1 MKFIRKLFSKRTKKQ
16 EAEDVVTFAREI
28 ERRIDRTSLE
38 IFRTFKTTL
47 LTESNIY
54 IVPAVWGAVK
64 EGDLTD
70 TQREIHAMVSPVI
83 MEILDSLQQDN
94 MNSAQNFAIAYLVR
108 GFFISKIIYM
118 IEFYKNLSGTGPE
131 FCEQITS
138 LKDVEPLGHA

>member
-1 MKFIRKLFSKRTKKQ
+1 MKFIRELFSKRTKKQ
-16 EAEDVVTFAREI
+16 EVEDVVTFAREI
-28 ERRIDRTSLE
+28 EKRIDRTSLE

-70 TQREIHAMVSPVI
+70 TQRKIHAMVSPVI

-94 MNSAQNFAIAYLVR
+94 LDTAQNFAIAYLVR

-118 IEFYKNLSGTGPE
+118 IEFYKNLSGARPE

-138 LKDVEPLGHA
+138 LKDVEPMGHA

>member
-1 MKFIRKLFSKRTKKQ
+1 MKFIRKLLSKRTKKQ
-16 EAEDVVTFAREI
+16 EVEDVVTFAREI

-70 TQREIHAMVSPVI
+70 TQQKIHAMVSPVI

-94 MNSAQNFAIAYLVR
+94 LDTAQNFAIAYLVR

-118 IEFYKNLSGTGPE
+118 IEFYKNLSGVRPE

-138 LKDVEPLGHA
+138 LKDVEPMGHA